1 MISLYNRQRLVK
13 LIAKWIPKK
22 LMRSVP
28 FRVRTYIK
36 TKIFREDLGSTPL
49 VSQDGDRQLPHLTS
63 PSFPANW
70 RSQIREWLER
80 EKLPQV
86 CVVVHAYYLEVLDE
100 IILKLLNIGIDFDLV
115 VTNSS
120 NDDLDQSYMAQ
131 LLRGSKVNDIL
142 ILKTENRG
150 RDILPL
156 IQCVNSGIL
165 DDYRY
170 ILKLHPKISTWAKN
184 QSHIA
189 SGEGGTVWRQNFL
202 NDLIG
207 NGENFTKIIENLSAN
222 IDLGVVTGNKSLL
235 GSEFWT
241 GNLPRTQQ
249 LALRIELE
257 FSPEELIFP
266 AGSMYVCKGLVI
278 QGLRALCLSEEDFE
292 NEIGAVDGTTAH
304 AVERLMGLVAAAGG
318 YEQKTLENLSSIRDL
333 SKRRSRNQVK
343 FVSFYLPQFHSEPLN
358 DVNWGKNFTEW
369 HNVTRALPQFSHHL
383 QPLLPTE
390 LGFYN
395 LESQET
401 VVAQEKLAEKY
412 GMTAFMYYYYNFGD
426 SRPLEKPIMNRL
438 ARTGGLPFSL
448 IWVNE
453 NWSRN
458 WDGLQSDLIAEQEYP
473 DGWEIRLV
481 ESIKPFLLHP
491 DFLKDSENRPVFSI
505 YRPRSIPNIGESIAR
520 IREHAATNGIG
531 DLHILFADTGS
542 SFPEEEETSLV
553 KLAEG
558 FHAFPPHG
566 AIWKLRNPPSVG
578 KQTSFRGNIYSY
590 DPGRYLAELKRAG
603 LSYHLGVLTRFDNTP
618 RQGAH
623 GHIIYGSNPY
633 VFRRSLLAAK
643 RISSQSSQN
652 ERYIFINAWNE
663 WAEGAILEP
672 SNRFGKTYL
681 QALRE
686 IEAY

>member
-1 MISLYNRQRLVK
+1 M
-13 LIAKWIPKK
+13 KWLPKK

-28 FRVRTYIK
+28 SRVRTNVK
-36 TKIFREDLGSTPL
+36 NRIFREDLGSTPL
-49 VSQDGDRQLPHLTS
+49 MSLDGDRRLPHLTS
-63 PSFPANW
+63 PSFPASW
-70 RSQIREWLER
+70 RSQIQGWLKRAEF
-80 EKLPQV
+80 PQV
-86 CVVVHAYYLEVLDE
+86 CIVVHAYHLQVLDE

-120 NDDLDQSYMAQ
+120 NEDIDQSHITQ
-131 LLRGSKVNDIL
+131 LLRGSKVNDTL

-156 IQCVNSGIL
+156 IHCVNSGIL
-165 DDYRY
+165 DEYRY
-170 ILKLHPKISTWAKN
+170 IVKLHTKVSEWAMSKN
-184 QSHIA
+184 HIA
-189 SGEGGTVWRQNFL
+189 LGQGGSVWRQNFL

-207 NGENFTKIIENLSAN
+207 NGENFTQIIDNLSAN
-222 IDLGVVTGNKSLL
+222 IDLGLVTENKSLL
-235 GSEFWT
+235 GSTFWT
-241 GNLPRTQQ
+241 ANLPRTQQ

-278 QGLRALCLSEEDFE
+278 QGLRALCLSGEDFE
-292 NEIGAVDGTTAH
+292 DENGALDGTTAH
-304 AVERLMGLVAAAGG
+304 AVERLIGLVAAAGG
-318 YEQKTLENLSSIRDL
+318 YEQKTLENLNPIRDY
-333 SKRRSRNQVK
+333 SKQHSKHQVE
-343 FVSFYLPQFHSEPLN
+343 FISFYLPQFHSDPLN
-358 DVNWGKNFTEW
+358 DVSWGKNFTEW

-383 QPLLPTE
+383 QPLLPTD

-401 VVAQEKLAEKY
+401 VIAQEKLAEKY

-426 SRPLEKPIMNRL
+426 SRPLEKPIVNRL
-438 ARTGGLPFSL
+438 TRTGGLPFSL

-458 WDGLQSDLIAEQEYP
+458 WDGLQSDLIAEQQYTS
-473 DGWEIRLV
+473 GWENRLV

-566 AIWKLRNPPSVG
+566 AIWKLRNPSSIG
-578 KQTSFRGNIYSY
+578 QQTSFRGNIYSY
-590 DPGRYLAELKRAG
+590 DPERYLAEIKRDG
-603 LSYHLGVLTRFDNTP
+603 FRYHLGVLTRFDNTP
-618 RQGAH
+618 RRGAR

-633 VFRRSLLAAK
+633 VFRRALLEAK